1 MARNDAAD
9 RFVDCVINR
18 GRYDSVTRTS
28 LLITSMLVPVLFGL
42 IMTSYASS
50 NHPDVF
56 DVHTDGAIACAI
68 VASVECGMISFIL
81 LFMSRRSKRH
91 MRRDVEWMSSLC
103 DYVDSVGGN
112 STDMRR
118 ISMEADMLTTKIN
131 NGASMAIWAFTALY
145 ICAIG
150 IMSYHG
156 VATMDTHI
164 TAVYAAC
171 YALVIV
177 QYLIT
182 AGSVSRFPSKHDKLQ
197 CEFTEAMS
205 KELRRAGIPAEPMRR
220 CTGNLHPVI
229 NTMLFIVTLGL
240 YSVVIIILSNIR
252 FGNHVKGQWKYEEK
266 LMETLMRS
274 QGATGIE
281 GY

>member
-56 DVHTDGAIACAI
+56 DIHTDGAIACAI
-68 VASVECGMISFIL
+68 VASVECGVISFIL

-118 ISMEADMLTTKIN
+118 ISKEADMLTTKIN

-150 IMSYHG
+150 IMSYHRVG
-156 VATMDTHI
+156 IMDTNI

-197 CEFTEAMS
+197 CEFTETMS

-229 NTMLFIVTLGL
+229 NTVLFIVTLGS

-266 LMETLMRS
+266 LMETMIRS